1 MTNIQ
6 MAAIAA
12 IEAQQKGRKRDA
24 VWMVGEQLKDI
35 CRREEH
41 SAQLIAEDLK
51 SEGMSL
57 AAAEKKIAARA
68 KANKVGS
75 CGCVTPFEAD
85 EILREFYG
93 LPGAPASSG
102 VTAAPIREVPGLAP
116 APRNIIDLTDFL

>member
-1 MTNIQ
+1 MTNMQ

-12 IEAQQKGRKRDA
+12 IEVQQKDRKRDA

-51 SEGMSL
+51 SESMSL
-57 AAAEKKIAARA
+57 AAAEKKIAEQA
-68 KANKVGS
+68 KKNRVGS

-85 EILREFYG
+85 EILRKFYG
-93 LPGAPASSG
+93 LPGAAETPIATDPVPA
-102 VTAAPIREVPGLAP
+102 VPTEKKT
-116 APRNIIDLTDFL
+116 IDLSDFL